1 MITSLF
7 GAFEESIRRDR
18 RFMLAAFCLG
28 LVGLAGPASG
38 ADRPNPPTG
47 FRALFT
53 GEDLAGWYGSRPDGK
68 ATGVASSPEDQ
79 ASFRAH
85 WRVEDGALVNDG
97 HGLYATTAEQFGD
110 IELHIEYKTVAKAD
124 SGIYLRGSPQVQI
137 WDFTEAGGKW
147 DRGADKGSGG
157 LFNNAAG
164 SAGRHPLV
172 LADKPFGEWNKFRI
186 IQVGSRTTVFLNDRL
201 VVDNSIMEN
210 LWGRES
216 GAALPAR
223 GPIHLQTHGGEIQW
237 RNLYVREIKSDEA
250 NALLRGSDADKR
262 FASLFNGRDLSG
274 WQGATDNYE
283 IRDGAIVCK
292 EGKGGVLYGSETYGD
307 FQARLEF
314 KLPPGGNNGLAIRY
328 PGEGDAAYGGMCE
341 LQVIDNT
348 AEKYAELD
356 ARQYH
361 ASAYGMVPAQRGYLR
376 PVGQW
381 NYQEVTVRGPTIK
394 VELNGTVILDADLST
409 VSDYMAD
416 SPHPGKDRTEGY
428 FGFAG
433 HSDPVMF
440 RAIAVRKL

>member
-1 MITSLF
+1 MLISLI
-7 GAFEESIRRDR
+7 GAFEKSIRRQN
-18 RFMLAAFCLG
+18 RFVFAMFFG
-28 LVGLAGPASG
+28 SLVGLTATAVE
-38 ADRPNPPTG
+38 ADQPNPPAG
-47 FRALFT
+47 FRALFN
-53 GEDLAGWYGSRPDGK
+53 GEDLDGWYGSRPDGK
-68 ATGVASSPEDQ
+68 ATGAANSPEDQ
-79 ASFRAH
+79 APFRAH
-85 WRVEDGALVNDG
+85 WRVEDDALVNDG

-110 IELHIEYKTVAKAD
+110 IEFHIEYKTVAKAD

-137 WDFTEAGGKW
+137 WDFTEGGGKW

-186 IQVGSRTTVFLNDRL
+186 IQVGSRTTVYLNDRL
-201 VVDNSIMEN
+201 VVNNAIMEN

-223 GPIHLQTHGGEIQW
+223 GPIHLQTHGGEIRW
-237 RNLYVREIKSDEA
+237 RNLYVREIKPDEA
-250 NALLRGSDADKR
+250 NALLRGSDADKK
-262 FASLFNGRDLSG
+262 FTSLFNGRDLSG
-274 WQGATDNYE
+274 WQGAAENYE

-292 EGKGGVLYGSETYGD
+292 EGKGGVLYASESYGD

-356 ARQYH
+356 TRQYH

-416 SPHPGKDRTEGY
+416 SPHPGKDRAEGY

-433 HSDPVMF
+433 HNDPVMF
-440 RAIAVRKL
+440 RAIAIRKL